1 VSSLGRQKP
10 MDPKKGPLNEDYHYH
25 ILAGIDPKKDR
36 EQRRQS
42 REWYKK
48 KYGGSEDALDKA
60 FGTDSRKNYW
70 GG

>member
-1 VSSLGRQKP
+1 
-10 MDPKKGPLNEDYHYH
+10 MT
-25 ILAGIDPKKDR
+25 AGIDPKKDR

-48 KYGGSEDALDKA
+48 KYGGSEAALDKA
-60 FGTDSRKNYW
+60 FGIDSRKNYW